1 MERCV
6 SDLRGWL
13 LANGLLCNDD
23 KTDVMCITSQF
34 KNPIA
39 FPELQIGD
47 TFVSP
52 STYIKNLGV
61 IIDDHIKMDKQVNRI
76 TSGAFFHLR
85 KVGKIRPFINT
96 EAAKA
101 LVYAYITSKLD
112 YSNSL
117 LYGLPDFLISKLQ
130 YVQNTEARIITKTL
144 KYDHITEVLAELHW
158 LRVPQR
164 HIFKIALLTF
174 KCLNGL
180 APKYLVDLIQPYSPR
195 QGLRSENKGYLFV
208 PKSNTKTY
216 GNRAFR
222 YAAPKI
228 WNSLPEDV

>member
-1 MERCV
+1 
-6 SDLRGWL
+6 
-13 LANGLLCNDD
+13 
-23 KTDVMCITSQF
+23 
-34 KNPIA
+34 
-39 FPELQIGD
+39 
-47 TFVSP
+47 
-52 STYIKNLGV
+52 
-61 IIDDHIKMDKQVNRI
+61 MDKQVNRI

-112 YSNSL
+112 YCNSL

-130 YVQNTEARIITKTL
+130 YVQNTAARIITKTL

-164 HIFKIALLTF
+164 HVFKIALLTF

-195 QGLRSENKGYLFV
+195 QGLRSEKKNAQRIKVICLCQNQILKCMVIGHFAMQLQRFGTVFQKMYDSVSLFRD
-208 PKSNTKTY
+208 S
-216 GNRAFR
+216 R
-222 YAAPKI
+222 
-228 WNSLPEDV
+228 SC